1 MLHCFPIN
9 GLPQTPEVYGL
20 PGIMNAYRNI
30 IYNVELSGPTLF
42 NPIITETMKLAQL
55 NKNAG
60 NQYIILLILTDG
72 AIHDMEATKNSIVKA
87 AGLPLSI
94 IIVGIGNEN
103 FANMEILD
111 GDNGLYDTN
120 GNRAQRDLV
129 QFVPFKKFQSNGIQL
144 AKEVLAE
151 LPDQVVQYHQL
162 IGKRPNP
169 PQMVQMS
176 EIQVQNTS
184 QPTVNFT
191 ANLAKGGF
199 MQQFINPPLV
209 NQ

>member
-1 MLHCFPIN
+1 MRVRWTGFIICQPGGKPKLPTLSSNQVLHCFPIN

-111 GDNGLYDTN
+111 GDNGLYDT
-120 GNRAQRDLV
+120 
-129 QFVPFKKFQSNGIQL
+129 K
-144 AKEVLAE
+144 
-151 LPDQVVQYHQL
+151 
-162 IGKRPNP
+162 
-169 PQMVQMS
+169 
-176 EIQVQNTS
+176 
-184 QPTVNFT
+184 
-191 ANLAKGGF
+191 
-199 MQQFINPPLV
+199 
-209 NQ
+209 